1 MQIEGSVAIVTGAGS
16 GLGAA
21 TAVRL
26 AERGA
31 VVVGVDRNAGAV
43 KDVLA
48 NAPAAVA
55 LEGDVTDTDAVGE
68 AVATAMA
75 AGPLR
80 IVVHCAA
87 GGFPPGRTVQRNGT
101 MQPLEPWRQ
110 TIELNLVA
118 AYDVTR
124 QAAAAM
130 ATLSPLDDDARGVIV
145 HTSSIAG
152 LDGSQGVSAYASSKG
167 ALVAMVHSTARD
179 LSIWGI
185 RVIGIAP
192 GPFDTPAFSSM
203 PAAIREQRLQ
213 DYVFPKRPGRPA
225 EFAAFAEHLIEN
237 DYVNADVYRI
247 DAGMRMHQ

>member
-1 MQIEGSVAIVTGAGS
+1 MQIQGSVALVTGAGS

-21 TAVRL
+21 TAARL
-26 AERGA
+26 AQRGA
-31 VVVGVDRNAGAV
+31 LVVGADLNPAAV

-48 NAPAAVA
+48 DAPRSLAVEA
-55 LEGDVTDTDAVGE
+55 DVTDTDAVAQ
-68 AVATAMA
+68 AVATAME

-87 GGFPPGRTVQRNGT
+87 GGFPPGRTVQRNGSVA
-101 MQPLEPWRQ
+101 PLDPWRR

-118 AYDVTR
+118 SFDVTR
-124 QAAAAM
+124 QAAGAM
-130 ATLSPLDDDARGVIV
+130 ATLPSLEDDARGVIL

-152 LDGSQGVSAYASSKG
+152 LDGSQGVSAYASSKM

-185 RVIGIAP
+185 RVLGIAP

-203 PAAIREQRLQ
+203 PAAIQEQRMN
-213 DYVFPKRPGRPA
+213 DYVFPKRPGRPS

-237 DYVNADVYRI
+237 DYLNADVYRI